1 VQSEKAVCRCNV
13 SIAEAASEIIQ
24 MVSRTKNYR
33 CDWEEMGLASLEIQF
48 LMTIV
53 GNILT

>member
-1 VQSEKAVCRCNV
+1 MQSEKAVCRCSV

-33 CDWEEMGLASLEIQF
+33 GDWEEMGLALEIQF